1 MLIALLALQI
11 ASAAALVE
19 ATFYPKEPTTLT
31 LAFIA
36 IAIGIGY
43 LSMARRRRP
52 AEYKRV
58 APAERRDRGDSKRDA
73 A

>member
-1 MLIALLALQI
+1 MFIALHAVEI
-11 ASAAALVE
+11 ASAAAFAE

-36 IAIGIGY
+36 VAVVVGY
-43 LSMARRRRP
+43 LRTARRRRP
-52 AEYKRV
+52 AECERV
-58 APAERRDRGDSKRDA
+58 VPAARRDRDGSKRDA